1 MVAKLFKIFAAL
13 FTLFI
18 LAAAGGYW
26 YVNEELARVL
36 PITQTASYDV
46 PRGQTV
52 ARTVYDFEQSG
63 WVGNHHV
70 WRLWWQFNERGYLHI
85 GRYEFEPGTTVAQ
98 ALAKMEKGDVELERI
113 TFAEGLTVKE
123 WLQALKNVDDL
134 KIDIELTPEGVSKL
148 LDIDGNPE
156 GWLFP
161 DTYRYAANTPVS
173 ALLLRAQQKT
183 QERLEEAWAARPE
196 SLPLASP
203 YELLTLASIV
213 EKETGQAIDR
223 PVIASV
229 FINRINK
236 GMRLQTDPTVIYGLG
251 DRFDGDLRRSHLRER
266 TAYNTYV
273 INGLPPTPIA
283 NPGLASIL
291 AVINADD
298 TDYLY
303 FVARG
308 DGSSQF
314 STNLADHNAAVRKY
328 QLGQ

>member
-1 MVAKLFKIFAAL
+1 MVAKLFKVFAVL
-13 FTLFI
+13 FTL
-18 LAAAGGYW
+18 LLVAGGAGYW
-26 YVNEELARVL
+26 YVANELARVL
-36 PITQTASYDV
+36 PIEEAASYSV

-52 ARTVYDFEQSG
+52 ARTVYEFEQKG
-63 WVGNHHV
+63 WVSNHHI
-70 WRLWWQFNERGYLHI
+70 WRLWWQFNERSYLHV
-85 GRYEFEPGTTVAQ
+85 GRYEFEPGITVAQ
-98 ALAKMEKGDVELERI
+98 ALAKMERGDVELERI

-123 WLQALKNVDDL
+123 WLALLNEAEDL
-134 KIDIELTPEGVSKL
+134 KKDIELTPEGVAEL
-148 LDIDGNPE
+148 LAIEGNPE

-161 DTYRYAANTPVS
+161 DTYRYAANTTVS
-173 ALLLRAQQKT
+173 SLLLRAKEKMQQ
-183 QERLEEAWAARPE
+183 RLDAAWAKRPE
-196 SLPLASP
+196 GLPLASP
-203 YELLTLASIV
+203 YEMLTLASII
-213 EKETGQAIDR
+213 EKETGQASDR
-223 PVIASV
+223 PIIASV
-229 FINRINK
+229 FINRLNI

-283 NPGLASIL
+283 NPGLESID
-291 AVINADD
+291 AVINAAQ